1 MITKKKK
8 KEKKAQV
15 IVTTVCVERSF
26 DKSFSL
32 QYFFFLSQPINV
44 QPDKLFLFFCK
55 GTSVCMCAYI
65 YMCFTSES
73 LSHLPVI
80 RVKLIKQ
87 FKFR

>member
-32 QYFFFLSQPINV
+32 QYFFFFKSAYKCATRQT
-44 QPDKLFLFFCK
+44 FSFFSVKEPVCVCVH
-55 GTSVCMCAYI
+55 TSTCVLQVNRCLI
-65 YMCFTSES
+65 Y
-73 LSHLPVI
+73 P
-80 RVKLIKQ
+80 
-87 FKFR
+87 